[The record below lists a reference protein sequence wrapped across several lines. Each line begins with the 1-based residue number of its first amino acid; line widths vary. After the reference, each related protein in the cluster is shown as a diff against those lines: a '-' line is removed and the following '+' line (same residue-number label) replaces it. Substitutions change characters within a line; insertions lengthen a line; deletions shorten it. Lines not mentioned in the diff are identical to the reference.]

1 MCWGGFGD
9 CSLDIAIELGV
20 HNLPQVKK
28 YSLSIANFPEDF
40 PVMSLNLRRNVT
52 LSVVSKNLGAAKS
65 NVANCVPPRIQII
78 PVDTVLSSLHTADH

>member
-1 MCWGGFGD
+1 MCWGGFAD

-65 NVANCVPPRIQII
+65 NVANCVP
-78 PVDTVLSSLHTADH
+78 HADSKHPCRHRAEFASHS